1 MRRQVWISTVLG
13 TQLCVVFFSLM
24 KEHPWE
30 EHLICSPKRGWVL
43 LQVFMHSSMKE
54 HPPLLAANTH
64 CKTIDREK
72 PHIVYVGVKHLFLWS
87 FNFSS
92 TRQQMKTALDRAL
105 RLLACHACVWTQRC
119 HSEPQWANCLYLNS
133 PPSEL
138 IAGTM
143 NNNMNG
149 VTRLQI
155 SSSPYSTV
163 HYEQQQYAR
172 PNCISRSLSWGTWTS
187 SFETQTSMRTT
198 ISESTPMIDKRKW
211 LLKEGSTWV
220 YFWELWYFSQKDI
233 HLTHS

>member
-143 NNNMNG
+143 NNNCETEPPGFEWVPHHTQLYTMNG
-149 VTRLQI
+149 SSMQGQI
-155 SSSPYSTV
+155 VSLEV
-163 HYEQQQYAR
+163 HHGELG
-172 PNCISRSLSWGTWTS
+172 CH
-187 SFETQTSMRTT
+187 
-198 ISESTPMIDKRKW
+198 
-211 LLKEGSTWV
+211 
-220 YFWELWYFSQKDI
+220 FWK
-233 HLTHS
+233 TN